1 MEISA
6 QALVEKLRP
15 IKLVIFDVD
24 GVLTDGRII
33 YDNAGVETKAFD
45 VKDGHGIKLLMRCGI
60 DVGII
65 TARESNVVAVR
76 AANLGIGIV
85 FQGMKDK
92 LKAFEEI
99 LRTTGLAPS
108 QIGYVGDDI
117 IDLPVIRRAGF
128 SASVADGV
136 SEVRERVDYI
146 AQKKGGCGAAREI
159 CELVL
164 KAQGHW
170 DAVIAGYLR

>member
-6 QALVEKLRP
+6 DALAVKLKP
-15 IKLVIFDVD
+15 LKLLIFDVD

-99 LRTTGLAPS
+99 LKTTGLDPS
-108 QIGYVGDDI
+108 RIGYVGDDI

-128 SASVADGV
+128 SATVADGV
-136 SEVRERVDYI
+136 SEVKERVDYV
-146 AQKKGGCGAAREI
+146 AKCKGGCGAAREI
-159 CELVL
+159 AELVL
-164 KAQGHW
+164 KAQGLW

>member
-6 QALVEKLRP
+6 DALVKKLRP
-15 IKLVIFDVD
+15 LKLLIFDVD

-45 VKDGHGIKLLMRCGI
+45 VKDGHGIKLLMRSGI

-92 LKAFEEI
+92 LKAFDEI
-99 LRTTGLAPS
+99 LEKTGLEPR

-117 IDLPVIRRAGF
+117 IDLPVIRRVGF

-136 SEVRERVDYI
+136 SEVRERVDYV
-146 AQKKGGCGAAREI
+146 AKRKGGCGAAREI
-159 CELVL
+159 AELVL
-164 KAQGHW
+164 KAQGLW
-170 DAVIAGYLR
+170 DDVIAGYLR